1 MSRDAPEEKLTRLG
15 CRCKM
20 GEGEEDGGEYWTPA
34 DLSTH
39 ADALAMLTLHLES
52 HRIRGA
58 PEDRPRATKA
68 QKAEV
73 PKLNMNRTKQWER
86 WKSNWLMY
94 KRYSILEDHHD
105 CVFNLWACFSHDL
118 DIAAAAAGLD
128 NRDLTEEQILFQVKR
143 LAVKS
148 TNTLVFQIQ
157 FFQMGQDRG
166 DIAINCLAQA
176 VEKTQAMQRRVS
188 PTSWS
193 GGY

>member
-1 MSRDAPEEKLTRLG
+1 MAKKPTRLG
-15 CRCKM
+15 CQMQR
-20 GEGEEDGGEYWTPA
+20 GEGEEEGGRYLTPT
-34 DLSTH
+34 DLPTY
-39 ADALAMLTLHLES
+39 ADALAMLTLQIKTHTLRSVPQE
-52 HRIRGA
+52 
-58 PEDRPRATKA
+58 RPQATGTRT
-68 QKAEV
+68 QKAEA
-73 PKLNMNRTKQWER
+73 PKLDMILTAQEWER

-128 NRDLTEEQILFQVKR
+128 NRDITEEQILFQVKR

-193 GGY
+193 GGF